1 MRPVSAT
8 SKLPAACVVFVAV
21 GLMLAMSTVSAADID
36 MPASATASA
45 QRIGN
50 QMATEDPP
58 PEPQPQSA
66 RYRVTVISDWT
77 SSSHPMTRP
86 SNSHFSPSVVAVHGQ
101 PGRLFEP
108 GRAASPGIE
117 QMAEVGATSTLR
129 NELNADDLV
138 TEVRVGSSI
147 FGAGK
152 NTFEVR
158 AAQLDN
164 YLSVVTM
171 LAPSP
176 DWFSGVRDV
185 ELFVDGAWVDRIEVD
200 LSNYDAGTDSGTSW
214 RSSNA
219 DTSPAQVISSSRDA
233 AFTAGAAEG
242 RFGRVIVERI

>member
-1 MRPVSAT
+1 
-8 SKLPAACVVFVAV
+8 
-21 GLMLAMSTVSAADID
+21 
-36 MPASATASA
+36 
-45 QRIGN
+45 
-50 QMATEDPP
+50 
-58 PEPQPQSA
+58 
-66 RYRVTVISDWT
+66 
-77 SSSHPMTRP
+77 
-86 SNSHFSPSVVAVHGQ
+86 
-101 PGRLFEP
+101 
-108 GRAASPGIE
+108 
-117 QMAEVGATSTLR
+117 MAEVGATSTLR